1 MNYWTNKNRYFY
13 IDKCL
18 LHFMFIRV
26 KKNKKGRR
34 YYCIV
39 ESFQTED
46 GENRQKVVKYLGT
59 VEKILSVFEEF
70 EGRD

>member
-1 MNYWTNKNRYFY
+1 
-13 IDKCL
+13 
-18 LHFMFIRV
+18 MFIRA

-34 YYCIV
+34 YYSIV

-46 GENRQKVVKYLGT
+46 GGNRQRVVKYLGT

-70 EGRD
+70 EGGD